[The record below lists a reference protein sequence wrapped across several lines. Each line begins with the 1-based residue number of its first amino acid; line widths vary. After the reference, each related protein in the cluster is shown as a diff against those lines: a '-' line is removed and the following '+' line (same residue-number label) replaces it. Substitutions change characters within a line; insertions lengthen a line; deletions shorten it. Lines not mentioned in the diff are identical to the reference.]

1 MWIDTLCNDAT
12 SREPLVVHSE
22 TLKQLSVS
30 ECKDIRLDLMLP
42 ALTTLETELQ
52 EYMFKIDHYIDKE
65 MVETNCPLLCTW
77 NGVNVKEVAK
87 KAGARNWA
95 EHLTFPETGWTR
107 MMMAQQD
114 NEAESD
120 SNSDSESGS
129 SGYL

>member
-1 MWIDTLCNDAT
+1 MRIKKK
-12 SREPLVVHSE
+12 

-30 ECKDIRLDLMLP
+30 ECKDISLDLMLP
-42 ALTTLETELQ
+42 ALTTLDTELR
-52 EYMFKIDHYIDKE
+52 EFMFKIDHYIDKK

-107 MMMAQQD
+107 MQ
-114 NEAESD
+114 AESG
-120 SNSDSESGS
+120 NSDSDSDFEF
-129 SGYL
+129 